1 MPDQDK
7 TCVLIDANSLLYRA
21 FFAIPHLSTSDG
33 QPTNALFGFAGMLL
47 KIIEQHKPSF
57 CIAAFDAPVKT
68 FRHEEYA
75 EYKGTRKPT
84 PDELKAQGAPA
95 RELAASLGIL
105 VLEEPGFEAD
115 DVVGACA
122 VRAAAEGYQVII
134 FTGDMDELQLVN
146 DQVSVASTS
155 KGVSELVLYTPEKVH
170 ERYGLSPAQLVD
182 YKALKGDTSDNIPGV
197 PGIGDKTA
205 SKLISEFGSIDSLL
219 ENLDTLP
226 EGRIKKSIAE
236 NREQLLMSRRL
247 ATIVT
252 DIPLD
257 LDFDALKNRKRAPGE
272 AESLFRR
279 LQFENLTRRM
289 VAILPAETDTPQA
302 AGDTRSFPEVKLV
315 TTASDWANLLAS
327 IEQAPAFALSLQL
340 EGQEVTGAGFSLG
353 QDAWSVAAGADAGGQ
368 QSLLVE
374 DGDFRISCYELANL
388 FLKHQRKLVCHDH
401 KRASLALGLGQKA
414 GMPAHDT
421 MLEAF
426 LLQPGRGAYPENW
439 LASRYLDMEMPAQ
452 ATPGQA
458 AAYRA
463 WIAAN
468 SAPILLSGIQREEL
482 QSVYR
487 DIELPLSP
495 VLASMQ
501 DYGVRLDVD
510 YLADFSQRLTR
521 DIADLEMRIYA
532 IAGEEFTIGSPKQ
545 LGEILF
551 NRLGLPSGKKT
562 KTGYS
567 TSAEVLE
574 WLAPDYEIAS
584 LVLEWREESKLKST
598 YADALPKLVNSST
611 GRLHTTFNQT
621 GAATG
626 RLSSSDPNLQNIPI
640 KTELGRMIRAAFVS
654 GEGKTLLSADYSQ
667 IELRLLAH
675 LSEDEELV
683 RCFREEEDIHTRTA
697 SALFGIP
704 VAEVSSEQRRR
715 GKTINFSVIY
725 GKTDFGLSKELGIGV
740 AEAREYIDTYFRQ
753 YPGVKVLTEKI
764 LEQARQSGYVSTI
777 FGRKRWVPDLSARDH
792 NIRSNAERAAFNAP
806 LQGSAADIIKL
817 AMISLDR
824 KLDGFPARMLLQVHD
839 ELVFEADEGAE
850 SDLAELVRQEMEG
863 VCDLRVPLV
872 ADVKYGKN
880 WRDMQPLARVG

>member
-1 MPDQDK
+1 MPRQDK
-7 TCVLIDANSLLYRA
+7 TCILIDANSLLYRA

-47 KIIEQHKPSF
+47 KIIEQYTPAF

-68 FRHEEYA
+68 FRHEEFA
-75 EYKGTRKPT
+75 DYKGTRKPT
-84 PDELKAQGAPA
+84 PDELKAQAGPA
-95 RELAASLGIL
+95 RELAESLGIL

-122 VRAAAEGYQVII
+122 VRAAAEGYRVII

-155 KGVSELVLYTPEKVH
+155 KGVSELVLYTPEKVY
-170 ERYGLSPAQLVD
+170 ERYGLSPSQFVD
-182 YKALKGDTSDNIPGV
+182 YKALKGDASDNIPGV
-197 PGIGDKTA
+197 PGVGDKTA
-205 SKLISEFGSIDSLL
+205 SKLISEFGSIDNLL
-219 ENLDTLP
+219 ENLDALP
-226 EGRIKKSIAE
+226 EGRIKKAIAD
-236 NREQLLMSRRL
+236 NRDQLLMSRRL

-257 LDFDALKNRKRAPGE
+257 LDFDALKNRNRAPGE

-279 LQFENLTRRM
+279 LQFENLAKRLNA
-289 VAILPAETDTPQA
+289 VLPAGQQILDDGQ
-302 AGDTRSFPEVKLV
+302 GGRKFPEVKDV
-315 TTASDWANLLAS
+315 SSASDWSTLLAS
-327 IEQAPAFALSLQL
+327 IEKDPAFALSLQMD
-340 EGQEVTGAGFSLG
+340 GPEVTGAGFSSG
-353 QDAWSVAAGADAGGQ
+353 QDAWAVRIGSTDDNQ
-368 QSLLVE
+368 QSLLLD
-374 DGDFRISCYELANL
+374 DGKFELPLRQLADLALKYEN
-388 FLKHQRKLVCHDH
+388 KLICHDH
-401 KRASLALGLGQKA
+401 KRAVLALGLAEKA
-414 GMPAHDT
+414 DKPARDT

-426 LLQPGRGAYPENW
+426 LLQPGRGTYPEDW
-439 LASRYLDMEMPAQ
+439 LASRYLDMDMPQ
-452 ATPGQA
+452 TGSTQEA
-458 AAYRA
+458 ALRA
-463 WIAAN
+463 WVAAN
-468 SAPILLSGIQREEL
+468 SAPLLLAGLQRESLET
-482 QSVYR
+482 VYR

-495 VLASMQ
+495 VLARMQ
-501 DYGVRLDVD
+501 HIGVKLDVD
-510 YLADFSQRLTR
+510 YLAEFSERLAR
-521 DIADLEMRIYA
+521 DLADLEMRIYA

-545 LGEILF
+545 LGEVLF

-574 WLAPDYEIAS
+574 WLAADYEIAA
-584 LVLEWREESKLKST
+584 LVLEWREGSKLKST
-598 YADALPKLVNSST
+598 YADALPRLVNPHT

-654 GEGKTLLSADYSQ
+654 EEGKTLVSADYSQ

-675 LSEDEELV
+675 LSEDDELV

-697 SALFGIP
+697 SALFGVP
-704 VAEVSSEQRRR
+704 VGEVTPEQRRR

-753 YPGVKVLTEKI
+753 YPGVRALTEKI
-764 LEQARQSGYVSTI
+764 LEQARQAGYVSTI
-777 FGRKRWVPDLSARDH
+777 FGRKRWLPELSARDH
-792 NIRSNAERAAFNAP
+792 NVRSNAERAAFNAP

-817 AMISLDR
+817 AMISLGR
-824 KLDGFPARMLLQVHD
+824 SLAGHPARMLLQVHD
-839 ELVFEADEGAE
+839 ELVFEVDEGAE
-850 SDLAELVRQEMEG
+850 QELAALVRREMEG
-863 VCDLRVPLV
+863 VCRLHVPLV
-872 ADVKYGKN
+872 ADVKCGKN